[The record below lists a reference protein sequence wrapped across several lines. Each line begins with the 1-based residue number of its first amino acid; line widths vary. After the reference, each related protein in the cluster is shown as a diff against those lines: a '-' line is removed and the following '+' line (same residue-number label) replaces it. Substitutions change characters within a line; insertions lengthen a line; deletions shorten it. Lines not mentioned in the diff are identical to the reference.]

1 MQKAQ
6 SVTKR
11 PRGKRLL
18 LSMAISILLRRQL
31 FLSWALKDG
40 YDLNKDKDISSLDGQ
55 EFEQNHAEIEKYKL
69 PQEKAYSSV

>member
-1 MQKAQ
+1 
-6 SVTKR
+6 
-11 PRGKRLL
+11 
-18 LSMAISILLRRQL
+18 MAISILLRRQL